1 MSMKNFSPEVTPKK
15 SNGLL
20 DNVKGSGKEVNLYVH
35 DCMPLYF
42 LFMKI
47 FFQASW
53 DIPKT
58 SFSFETLPGHGRNC
72 SQQILNLLHFS
83 PQDIYHLLYYKRV
96 CTVDFFSSNAPE
108 VCQLALQ
115 SSIMTQA

>member
-42 LFMKI
+42 SIYENI
-47 FFQASW
+47 F
-53 DIPKT
+53 P
-58 SFSFETLPGHGRNC
+58 SFLGHTK
-72 SQQILNLLHFS
+72 NLL
-83 PQDIYHLLYYKRV
+83 LL
-96 CTVDFFSSNAPE
+96 
-108 VCQLALQ
+108 
-115 SSIMTQA
+115 

>member
-1 MSMKNFSPEVTPKK
+1 MCMTAC
-15 SNGLL
+15 
-20 DNVKGSGKEVNLYVH
+20 LYT
-35 DCMPLYF
+35 F

-58 SFSFETLPGHGRNC
+58 SFFFETLPGHCRNF

-83 PQDIYHLLYYKRV
+83 PQGIYHLLYYKTV
-96 CTVDFFSSNAPE
+96 CTVDFFSSNVPE
-108 VCQLALQ
+108 PIRTEFIWIHLCTRFCDWEVHRSLSTCSTIFHND
-115 SSIMTQA
+115 SSLGIFSVLF